1 MAVPIKAK
9 DAVPT
14 ITNFNIAV
22 SCCPPALTNP
32 NIYYEATSRAQTSD
46 RTVSFL
52 TGSCRN
58 STHFGG
64 LVLVLGKACLRT
76 GLGSNR

>member
-22 SCCPPALTNP
+22 SCCPLALTN
-32 NIYYEATSRAQTSD
+32 
-46 RTVSFL
+46 
-52 TGSCRN
+52 
-58 STHFGG
+58 
-64 LVLVLGKACLRT
+64 
-76 GLGSNR
+76 